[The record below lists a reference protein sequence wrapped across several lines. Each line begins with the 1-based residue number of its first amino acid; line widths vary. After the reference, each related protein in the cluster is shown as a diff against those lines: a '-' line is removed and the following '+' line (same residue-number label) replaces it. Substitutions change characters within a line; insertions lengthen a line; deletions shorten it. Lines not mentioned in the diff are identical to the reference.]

1 MKAIKEFIRL
11 NKKMFYVLCGVIGV
25 FVLILIILLIVKLV
39 SGTKISYEQLQDKM
53 VIAAENYYY
62 DNTET
67 LPKNEGDE
75 ISISIDT
82 LVEKG
87 YLKSLDKLVDASC
100 SGSVVVKKNGEQYMY
115 YPSLDCGSD
124 YKTRTIGSIITDQS
138 NIVESGDGLYKTE
151 DGYVFRGEYVNN
163 YVTFAD
169 STWRIISIDNN
180 GNIRMVKDNYLE
192 DDYSWDDRYNV
203 EADDETGINDYKKSR
218 IKESLE
224 KMYNDNTLVDETNK
238 KHLIMYNLC
247 IGKRNSSEYALSK
260 NIDCSETVPAHIG
273 LLSLYEVKM
282 PSLDKNCTNIDT
294 ESCGNYNY
302 FSNFMYGTFFLNS
315 VNDNT
320 YEVYAGKASYTYL
333 TDARYESSIYP
344 VIVISSKEIYVS
356 GNGSEENHFIV
367 K

>member
-11 NKKMFYVLCGVIGV
+11 NKKMFYVLCGVVGV

-39 SGTKISYEQLQDKM
+39 NGTKISYEQLQDKM
-53 VIAAENYYY
+53 VIAAENYYD

-75 ISISIDT
+75 ISISVDT

-124 YKTRTIGSIITDQS
+124 YKTRTLGSIITDQS
-138 NIVESGDGLYKTE
+138 NIVETGDGLYKTE

-180 GNIRMVKDNYLE
+180 GNIRMVKEKREE
-192 DDYSWDDRYNV
+192 DSYTWDDRYNV
-203 EADDETGINDYKKSR
+203 EADDDLGINDFSKSR
-218 IKESLE
+218 IYEQLKNL
-224 KMYNDNTLVDETNK
+224 YNNEIQNEYK
-238 KHLIMYNLC
+238 KHLLQQNICVDKKNDDSSLMSSSC
-247 IGKRNSSEYALSK
+247 NSYLNSYLGLIYPSEYYKAS
-260 NIDCSETVPAHIG
+260 IDG
-273 LLSLYEVKM
+273 
-282 PSLDKNCTNIDT
+282 NCNNYDSN
-294 ESCGNYNY
+294 SCINYNY
-302 FSNFMYGTFFLNS
+302 MYNFIDNS
-315 VNDNT
+315 WTSISYVGNT
-320 YEVYAGKASYTYL
+320 YQSYFINGYVDHSNDCMSRFVNL
-333 TDARYESSIYP
+333 
-344 VIVISSKEIYVS
+344 VVVISDKELYSS
-356 GNGSEENHFIV
+356 GNGSSENPFVV